1 MGILKSA
8 FFQIIF
14 SASIL
19 IFQFCTPVV
28 APHFTLPKPTIQT
41 VKLDISNRFKEAI
54 HINWSMPQAG
64 SSEIQSYTLLRMFE
78 SDSFYSVLSENI
90 PPDTFNFYDH
100 LDPASFPLSSI
111 ERNLVYYRIFAI
123 DKSGFSG
130 DTSEPCTLC
139 IVQQSSLIDI
149 DLNTGCISWFSDLHF
164 GGLLSYCKI
173 WKDSLQKSIT
183 GSELTAYPQTDK
195 PAIFTTCFPA
205 DSIDR
210 GRWFYA
216 LFVRSSDCHS
226 LKVGYFDVP

>member
-8 FFQIIF
+8 FFRIIF
-14 SASIL
+14 LTSIL
-19 IFQFCTPVV
+19 ICQFCTPVV
-28 APHFTLPKPTIQT
+28 APHFPLPRPTIQS
-41 VKLDISNRFKEAI
+41 VNLDISKDSREAI
-54 HINWSMPQAG
+54 HINWTMPQTD
-64 SSEIQSYTLLRMFE
+64 SSVVQSYTLLRMFE
-78 SDSFYSVLSENI
+78 ADSFYSVLSENI
-90 PPDTFNFYDH
+90 PPDTFNFYDN

-111 ERNLVYYRIFAI
+111 ERNQVYYRIFAF

-139 IVQQSSLIDI
+139 LVQQSSLIDI
-149 DLNTGCISWFSDLHF
+149 DLNTGCISWFSDIHF

-183 GSELTAYPQTDK
+183 GSELHAYPQTDR
-195 PAIFTTCFPA
+195 PAIFKACFPA